1 MANKTNQINI
11 PEARQA
17 MYNMKHEVANE
28 LGITLNQGYNGNL
41 SSKDAGHI
49 GGKHGQEDDRG
60 AGAPDERSAA
70 PLLSAESLTGSGSG
84 GTPARPP
91 ERIAETRQNRPAH
104 AGRPGCQKRSQSA
117 TFFGILSGVRR
128 RC

>member
-41 SSKDAGHI
+41 NPTGTAT
-49 GGKHGQEDDRG
+49 R
-60 AGAPDERSAA
+60 
-70 PLLSAESLTGSGSG
+70 AEVAQILMNFCENI
-84 GTPARPP
+84 AR
-91 ERIAETRQNRPAH
+91 
-104 AGRPGCQKRSQSA
+104 
-117 TFFGILSGVRR
+117 
-128 RC
+128 